1 MRYSVYKSLDKKN
14 SLFGIIGSYQKYALY
29 GLGASVFVGLL
40 IGTSINSLLGTI
52 MGLILGI
59 ATYAGTLAIQSRFS
73 EKERT
78 KWFCSK
84 RLPGYILVP
93 PKRMRKFVRL
103 RISERNER
111 RSEISDSES
120 GIDLKRL
127 LSIMEEEEIK
137 IKKKEGPTKDLITNN
152 AE

>member
-40 IGTSINSLLGTI
+40 IGTSVNSLLGTI

-59 ATYAGTLAIQSRFS
+59 ATYAGTLAVQSRFS

-111 RSEISDSES
+111 RSEINDSES

-137 IKKKEGPTKDLITNN
+137 F
-152 AE
+152 